1 MQRARRL
8 LVPDKRRFTREE
20 SAMRCLVLLCGIM
33 MLTAAALPGCSSRVS
48 SEPIAIGH
56 VAPLSGPDKAA
67 GEQAKQAILL
77 AVEAVNGS
85 ESSVLG
91 RRIEVR
97 HADTHGDLEALGN
110 EAVRLITVNRVVA
123 LLGGSDAEQADRL
136 GRATQPYGVPRVTG
150 GARLPPPAA
159 EPTF

>member
-1 MQRARRL
+1 MRRL
-8 LVPDKRRFTREE
+8 VLV
-20 SAMRCLVLLCGIM
+20 CGIM
-33 MLTAAALPGCSSRVS
+33 LTGALTGCSSRVS

-77 AVEAVNGS
+77 AVEAVNGT

-136 GRATQPYGVPRVTG
+136 SRATQPYGVPVVTG
-150 GARLPPPAA
+150 GPVLPAA
-159 EPTF
+159 GVENIFSVSAAP